1 LASDGR
7 TLDQEEPVKT
17 KTAMSV
23 LFAAVF
29 AAVMAAPAAAQT
41 QDETPAAGTVV
52 ASNDA
57 TNVSFATPSRITFDT
72 DAQAKPSP
80 THQMGGK
87 QVTINIQGGFVFVS
101 GGNGFDLG
109 VAAQFLPMKDN
120 DKFGIIVDGNFIRE
134 DGVNVLYI
142 SANGVYN
149 IHLQNSKAKPFVG
162 GGLAIVHE
170 SVNGF
175 SDTQTKL
182 QLLGGV
188 GWALSSGR
196 EVNGQVRF
204 IFTDGGTTTVL
215 LFGFAF

>member
-1 LASDGR
+1 M
-7 TLDQEEPVKT
+7 KT

-41 QDETPAAGTVV
+41 QDETPAASTVV

-87 QVTINIQGGFVFVS
+87 QVSVTIQGGFVTGEGAS
-101 GGNGFDLG
+101 GFDIG
-109 VAAQFLPMKDN
+109 VGASFLPMKDN
-120 DKFGIIVDGNFIRE
+120 DKLGIIVDGNFVRLS
-134 DGVNVLYI
+134 DNGFGFNALYI
-142 SANGVYN
+142 SGNAVYN
-149 IHLQNSKAKPFVG
+149 IHMQNSKAKPFVG
-162 GGLAIVHE
+162 GGIAFFHA
-170 SVNGF
+170 NGVE
-175 SDTQTKL
+175 QTKL

-204 IFTDGGTTTVL
+204 ILADETITVL

>member
-1 LASDGR
+1 M
-7 TLDQEEPVKT
+7 KT

-52 ASNDA
+52 ASNDGA
-57 TNVSFATPSRITFDT
+57 NVSFATPSRVTFDT

-87 QVTINIQGGFVFVS
+87 QVTIDVQGGLVT
-101 GGNGFDLG
+101 GNGSTGFDIG
-109 VAAQFLPMKDN
+109 VGASFLPMKDN
-120 DKFGIIVDGNFIRE
+120 DKLGIIVDGNFVRE
-134 DGVNVLYI
+134 DGINGIYI
-142 SANGVYN
+142 SVNAVYN

-162 GGLAIVHE
+162 GGIGIVHTSFE
-170 SVNGF
+170 GF
-175 SDTQTKL
+175 SNTETKP
-182 QLLGGV
+182 QILGGV
-188 GWALSSGR
+188 GWALASGR

-204 IFTDGGTTTVL
+204 LFTDGGTTTIL